1 MVSSQTVIGVEW
13 TFMVLAYVFVACRLY
28 VRLCMRGLRLYS
40 ADYWLIVGLMSC
52 QGLLICDTLTYS
64 MNAMD
69 DFTITSVSLDKIRFA
84 TNYFFD
90 TGIYFPKFSI
100 IAFYYNL
107 IPPTHPQM
115 RIALYILT
123 FITGAFALVTFFG
136 DTFWCGPDPS
146 VNWRRTSDESCTVFA
161 AMDLMRLNWSLNFI
175 TEVLNVAF
183 PFPLI
188 FDLSLRSRR
197 EKVALGA
204 IFALGT
210 ITIGVSVGRFVT
222 MLHVSNDIS
231 IYIWATA
238 EICISVI
245 VVALSALRPLLRK
258 LSGIVSTDPG
268 SNLTSGYTISSM
280 SQPSKPSTRTRDLEA
295 FWETG
300 PRAHQSGVTAMA
312 SGEHLTGSE
321 VELNRIGGILRTQ
334 QVSMS
339 SETVSSFM
347 TR

>member
-1 MVSSQTVIGVEW
+1 
-13 TFMVLAYVFVACRLY
+13 
-28 VRLCMRGLRLYS
+28 
-40 ADYWLIVGLMSC
+40 
-52 QGLLICDTLTYS
+52 
-64 MNAMD
+64 MD

-123 FITGAFALVTFFG
+123 FITGAFALTTFFG

-146 VNWRRTSDESCTVFA
+146 INWRRTDDESCTVFSS
-161 AMDLMRLNWSLNFI
+161 MDLMRLNWSLNFI

-197 EKVALGA
+197 EKVALGV

-210 ITIGVSVGRFVT
+210 ITIGVSVGR
-222 MLHVSNDIS
+222 
-231 IYIWATA
+231 
-238 EICISVI
+238 
-245 VVALSALRPLLRK
+245 
-258 LSGIVSTDPG
+258 
-268 SNLTSGYTISSM
+268 
-280 SQPSKPSTRTRDLEA
+280 
-295 FWETG
+295 
-300 PRAHQSGVTAMA
+300 
-312 SGEHLTGSE
+312 HLGHC
-321 VELNRIGGILRTQ
+321 
-334 QVSMS
+334 
-339 SETVSSFM
+339 
-347 TR
+347 

>member
-1 MVSSQTVIGVEW
+1 MSPQSIEW

-28 VRLCMRGLRLYS
+28 VRLFMRGLRLYS
-40 ADYWLIVGLMSC
+40 ADYWLIVGLMCC

-64 MNAMD
+64 MNATN

-100 IAFYYNL
+100 IAFYYSL
-107 IPPTHPQM
+107 TPPKHPEM
-115 RIALYILT
+115 RIALQILT
-123 FITGAFALVTFFG
+123 FITGAFALITFFG
-136 DTFWCGPDPS
+136 NTFWCGPDPS
-146 VNWRRTSDESCTVFA
+146 VNWRTSDESCTVFSS
-161 AMDLMRLNWSLNFI
+161 MDLMRLNWSLNFI

-197 EKVALGA
+197 EKVALGV

-245 VVALSALRPLLRK
+245 VVALSALRPLLQK
-258 LSGIVSTDPG
+258 LSGMVSTDPG
-268 SNLTSGYTISSM
+268 SNLPSGYNISSM

-300 PRAHQSGVTAMA
+300 PGAHYSSVTAMA

-321 VELNRIGGILRTQ
+321 VELNGIGGILRTQ

-339 SETVSSFM
+339 SETISSFM

>member
-1 MVSSQTVIGVEW
+1 
-13 TFMVLAYVFVACRLY
+13 
-28 VRLCMRGLRLYS
+28 
-40 ADYWLIVGLMSC
+40 
-52 QGLLICDTLTYS
+52 
-64 MNAMD
+64 MD

-107 IPPTHPQM
+107 IPQTQPKM
-115 RIALYILT
+115 RMALYALT
-123 FITGAFALVTFFG
+123 AITGGCALITFFG

-146 VNWRRTSDESCTVFA
+146 INWRTSHESCTVFS

-175 TEVLNVAF
+175 TEVLNVVF

-188 FDLSLRSRR
+188 HNMTLRSRR

-210 ITIGVSVGRFVT
+210 ITIAVSVGRFVT

-245 VVALSALRPLLRK
+245 VVALAALRPLLRK
-258 LSGIVSTDPG
+258 LSGMVSTDLG
-268 SNLTSGYTISSM
+268 NNLQSGYNISSM
-280 SQPSKPSTRTRDLEA
+280 SHPSKPSTRTRDTEA

-300 PRAHQSGVTAMA
+300 HRAHQSGVTAMA

-321 VELNRIGGILRTQ
+321 VELNCIEGILRTQ

-339 SETVSSFM
+339 SETVSSST